1 MPDSLHE
8 KVITTEALPAR
19 SFSYLS
25 SNQLITNHW
34 HYSLEILY
42 LESGKMDVGI
52 NNRVYSLKSGDLI
65 VINSENIHYT
75 HCRELSRV
83 YALQV
88 PYPILKAHIPN
99 YDYIRFQTRENSDVL
114 TGSSHVPKLQ
124 ELLIQLYDT
133 FSSELPGYTL
143 NFSSQLYQLLY
154 LLFLHCRADIS
165 MTTKQKSDRN
175 LVRPERVMSYVK
187 AHYSQPITLE
197 EGAGILSLNPEYF
210 CRYFKKYMGMT
221 FLEYVNSIRLSHIHQ
236 YLLNTNYSISELLER
251 HGFTNYKLFSKMF
264 RDTYGC
270 SPSLLLRKHSQ

>member
-25 SNQLITNHW
+25 SSQLITNHW

-65 VINSENIHYT
+65 VINSGNIHYT

-88 PYPILKAHIPN
+88 PYPIL
-99 YDYIRFQTRENSDVL
+99 
-114 TGSSHVPKLQ
+114 
-124 ELLIQLYDT
+124 
-133 FSSELPGYTL
+133 
-143 NFSSQLYQLLY
+143 
-154 LLFLHCRADIS
+154 
-165 MTTKQKSDRN
+165 
-175 LVRPERVMSYVK
+175 K

-236 YLLNTNYSISELLER
+236 DLLNTNYSISELLER

-270 SPSLLLRKHSQ
+270 SPSLLRRKHSQ

>member
-25 SNQLITNHW
+25 SSQLITNHW

-65 VINSENIHYT
+65 VINSGNIHYT

-99 YDYIRFQTRENSDVL
+99 YDYIRFQTQENSDVL

-154 LLFLHCRADIS
+154 LLFLHYRADIS

-175 LVRPERVMSYVK
+175 LVRLEQVMSYVK

-236 YLLNTNYSISELLER
+236 DLLNTNYSISELLER

-264 RDTYGC
+264 RNTYGC
-270 SPSLLLRKHSQ
+270 SPSLLRRKHSQ